1 MRKLFSSR
9 IRGDLLLPFIAVIAC
24 GNLVAQDEAP
34 KEEEKEKKEKDEMTD
49 NVSVTKHSGTFG
61 GKELKYTATAG
72 TVVISKKE
80 KDPKASMFH
89 VAYTLDGVKDP
100 KTRPITFCFNGGPGS
115 SGVWLHLGGF
125 GPKRVQM
132 TIDGMM
138 PNPPFRLGDNPDS
151 ILRVTDLVFID
162 PVSTGY
168 SRTED
173 EKEADEFHGFQG
185 DLDSMAEFIRLYTT
199 RNGRWLSPKFL
210 AGESYGAFRAAGLAQ
225 ELHDDF
231 GLYLNGIV
239 LVSGVLSFDTLWGT
253 DLSYVTF
260 LPALSEAAA
269 FHKKLAPELLE
280 DPDARRKEVEAFAGG
295 DYATALLEGKQ
306 ISQVDA
312 DAIAARVSRYT
323 GIDVAVVKRHDL
335 RIDSGFFRKE
345 LLREEGIILGRFD
358 ARNTGRDGDQGANSP
373 DYDPSYSVVYGPF
386 SATLN
391 DYVRRDLGFE
401 SDLIYEILSAK
412 VRPWDYGKGFVG
424 QPINVL
430 PKLASVMAEN
440 PALKVMVN
448 CGYQDLATPYS
459 GIKHSLAHLDVDPK
473 LFENIEYTFYQ
484 GGHMMYTIE
493 KSNADWNRDVALF
506 IENNSGLQ

>member
-1 MRKLFSSR
+1 
-9 IRGDLLLPFIAVIAC
+9 
-24 GNLVAQDEAP
+24 
-34 KEEEKEKKEKDEMTD
+34 
-49 NVSVTKHSGTFG
+49 
-61 GKELKYTATAG
+61 
-72 TVVISKKE
+72 
-80 KDPKASMFH
+80 
-89 VAYTLDGVKDP
+89 
-100 KTRPITFCFNGGPGS
+100 
-115 SGVWLHLGGF
+115 
-125 GPKRVQM
+125 
-132 TIDGMM
+132 
-138 PNPPFRLGDNPDS
+138 
-151 ILRVTDLVFID
+151 
-162 PVSTGY
+162 
-168 SRTED
+168 
-173 EKEADEFHGFQG
+173 
-185 DLDSMAEFIRLYTT
+185 
-199 RNGRWLSPKFL
+199 
-210 AGESYGAFRAAGLAQ
+210 
-225 ELHDDF
+225 
-231 GLYLNGIV
+231 
-239 LVSGVLSFDTLWGT
+239 
-253 DLSYVTF
+253 VTF

-280 DPDARRKEVEAFAGG
+280 DPDARRKEVEAFAGRE
-295 DYATALLEGKQ
+295 YATALLEGKQ

-424 QPINVL
+424 QAINVL

-459 GIKHSLAHLDVDPK
+459 GIKHSLAHLDVDLK
-473 LFENIEYTFYQ
+473 LFENIEYTFYE

-493 KSNADWNRDVALF
+493 KSNAEWNRDVALF